1 MADEEVELTEEQ
13 QKELE
18 LQQAFDERVPPLRS
32 VDDYNR
38 LVRDDVELLVVVV
51 ALSSQCPHSAA
62 MRDTLMA
69 HAKPNKMT
77 KNAVWFRFD
86 VHAVPDL
93 AAQLEVSQVPTALFT
108 LKGVQWDKNVGSAS
122 ARLYGVFKNNLL
134 KRNEVMREHDLAKL
148 PKQPDG
154 EDEEGEEAEEGEDE
168 DEDA

>member
-1 MADEEVELTEEQ
+1 MADEDVELTEEQ

-51 ALSSQCPHSAA
+51 ALSSQCPHSAG
-62 MRDTLMA
+62 MRPHLMKF
-69 HAKPNKMT
+69 AKPSKMT

-86 VHAVPDL
+86 VHALPEL
-93 AAQLEVSQVPTALFT
+93 AEQLGVSQVPAAFFT
-108 LKGVQWDKNVGSAS
+108 LKGVQWDCSVGSAPE
-122 ARLYGVFKNNLL
+122 RLFGAFKNNLI

-148 PKQPDG
+148 PKPADD
-154 EDEEGEEAEEGEDE
+154 EDEEGEEEEGEEEEE
-168 DEDA
+168 D